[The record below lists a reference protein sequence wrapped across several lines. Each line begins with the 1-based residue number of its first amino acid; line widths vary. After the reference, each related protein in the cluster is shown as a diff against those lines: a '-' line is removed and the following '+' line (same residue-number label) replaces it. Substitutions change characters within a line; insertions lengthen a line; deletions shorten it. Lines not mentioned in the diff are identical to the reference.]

1 MLRRDPERLRKLRV
15 AVRYLLREEVLQRGH
30 QTRLAEHFNVSRQRV
45 HQVVNEEQ
53 VRREAAIAARAS
65 FAVARP
71 QPEPE
76 SERLTLP

>member
-53 VRREAAIAARAS
+53 ERREAAIAARAS
-65 FAVARP
+65 FAVART
-71 QPEPE
+71 QEPE
-76 SERLTLP
+76 TERVSLP